1 MTLATVGPSAYWYLT
16 RGTGVVALIL
26 LTLSVALG
34 VANSRRLRTERVPRF
49 VVDAVHRNASLL
61 AVAFTAIHVVTSLL
75 DGFAP
80 ITVVDVFVPFTSA
93 YRPIWLG
100 FGAIAFDLLLAL
112 VLTSVLRRRFG
123 YRAWR
128 FTHWTA
134 YACWPVALLHSFGTG
149 SDVKFG
155 WLIAISA
162 VCVAVVIAAVLVRA
176 AAGWPRHAW
185 VRLAAIIACAAVPLG
200 LIVWLPSGPLAKGWA
215 KRAGT
220 PSYLLASSSTP
231 GAGGEANG
239 GSASGEANGGSAGG
253 AAKAGSSGGAV
264 SFTAQVNG
272 SARQGR
278 STDGLAV
285 VDLSLNAGG
294 QRLDQL
300 EIRIIGRPIAGGGVQ
315 MTRSSVTLGSSAHP
329 AEYRG
334 RVTTLDGSD
343 VAARLRS
350 STGSSLQLY
359 ATLHVD
365 PSGDTLS
372 GTLRVSPTG

>member
-1 MTLATVGPSAYWYLT
+1 MTQATIGPSAYWYLT

-49 VVDAVHRNASLL
+49 VVDAVHRNVSLL
-61 AVAFTAIHVVTSLL
+61 AVAFTAIHVITSLL

-155 WLIAISA
+155 WLLAVAAI
-162 VCVAVVIAAVLVRA
+162 CVALVIAAVLVRT
-176 AAGWPRHAW
+176 AAGWPHHRG
-185 VRLAAIIACAAVPLG
+185 VRVGAILACAAVPLG
-200 LIVWLPSGPLAKGWA
+200 LIVWLPSGPLAKDWA
-215 KRAGT
+215 RRAGT

-231 GAGGEANG
+231 
-239 GSASGEANGGSAGG
+239 STGG
-253 AAKAGSSGGAV
+253 AANGSGSSAASSGSNAAA
-264 SFTAQVNG
+264 SFTAPV
-272 SARQGR
+272 
-278 STDGLAV
+278 
-285 VDLSLNAGG
+285 
-294 QRLDQL
+294 
-300 EIRIIGRPIAGGGVQ
+300 
-315 MTRSSVTLGSSAHP
+315 
-329 AEYRG
+329 
-334 RVTTLDGSD
+334 
-343 VAARLRS
+343 
-350 STGSSLQLY
+350 TGSTTMA
-359 ATLHVD
+359 ATVAGFSSCSCRSRA
-365 PSGDTLS
+365 P
-372 GTLRVSPTG
+372 RQ